1 MGKKIGPASEFALR
15 LSGDAPIIIDG
26 GLATQ
31 LEAQGQDI
39 HNPVWSAAILKSN
52 PQAIVDAHRAYLDA
66 GAECIISASYQANR
80 HGFGLLGVDEQ
91 EADRLIQ
98 DATALAT
105 RARAEYLHDSPHCV
119 TEPLVAA
126 SVGPYAAVVHDGS
139 EYTGDYGVG
148 AEEILRFHEERLH
161 ILDESGAD
169 LLACE
174 TVPSFDEAKVLCE
187 LLVDVQTPAW
197 LCFSCR
203 DGAHISDGTP
213 IGEAA
218 SLFRDHPRVLAV
230 GVNCTPPQFI
240 TSLIGELQA
249 AVPDK
254 SIVVY
259 PNSGEQYVSD
269 SNTWIG
275 TATPIE
281 CGAAAQQW
289 VAAGAKIVGGCC
301 RMGPSHIRAM
311 RDAILA

>member
-1 MGKKIGPASEFALR
+1 MGKIVEKPSSFASR

-31 LEAQGQDI
+31 LETQGQDI
-39 HNPVWSAAILKSN
+39 HNEVWSAALLKSN

-80 HGFGLLGVDEQ
+80 HGFSFLGVGKQ
-91 EADRLIQ
+91 EADSLIQ
-98 DATALAT
+98 SATDLA
-105 RARAEYLHDSPHCV
+105 RQACAEYLRDNPGRA

-148 AEEILRFHEERLH
+148 ADEILRFHEERLH
-161 ILDESGAD
+161 ILDASGAD

-187 LLVDVQTPAW
+187 LLAHIQTPAW

-203 DGAHISDGTP
+203 DGAHISDGTA
-213 IGEAA
+213 ISEAA
-218 SLFRDHPRVLAV
+218 GLFRDHPRVLAI
-230 GVNCTPPQFI
+230 GVNCTPPQFV
-240 TSLIGELQA
+240 TSLIGELRA

-254 SIVVY
+254 NIVVY
-259 PNSGEQYVSD
+259 PNSGEQYVSS

-289 VAAGAKIVGGCC
+289 IAAGAKIVGGCC
-301 RMGPSHIRAM
+301 RMGPSHISAM